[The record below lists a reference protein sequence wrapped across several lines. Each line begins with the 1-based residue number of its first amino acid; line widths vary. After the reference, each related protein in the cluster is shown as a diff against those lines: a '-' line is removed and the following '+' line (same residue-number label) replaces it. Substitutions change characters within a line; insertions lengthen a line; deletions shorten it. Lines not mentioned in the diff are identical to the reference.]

1 MYVHLHQN
9 NRMKIF
15 RIFIYFFVGLLIS
28 CNSSND
34 GTLSTDVITNPNTA
48 SGDIDNNLPV
58 VEFENDLHDF
68 GKLIQGEKAT
78 FNFRFT
84 NTGKSDLVISNV
96 QTTCGCTVPKFPKK
110 AIKPGEG
117 DVIKVTFDS
126 SNRKGMQNKIVTVVS
141 NCQPNNNVLRIKAQ
155 VIIP

>member
-9 NRMKIF
+9 NSMKIF
-15 RIFIYFFVGLLIS
+15 RIFVYFFVVLLIS
-28 CNSSND
+28 CNNSND
-34 GTLSTDVITNPNTA
+34 GKLSTDVITNPNTA

-58 VEFENDLHDF
+58 IEFENDLHNF

-84 NTGKSDLVISNV
+84 NTGKSDLVISSV
-96 QTTCGCTVPKFPKK
+96 QTTCGCTVPKFTKK

-117 DVIKVTFDS
+117 DMIKVTFDS

-141 NCQPNNNVLRIKAQ
+141 NCQPNNKVLRIKAQ
-155 VIIP
+155 VITP